1 MIFPSSEKNTHDG
14 KDLSWLSEKI
24 EEIKSVTRGAHKRGW
39 ADSKAGNYSFEI
51 SDVNVK
57 TDLFRGEK
65 KISGGVGLFPE
76 LSDSAFIV
84 SAAGSDFGKDVFEP
98 PNEFLFVLTGKNG
111 EVLFESFSDSRTI
124 FPTSELES
132 HLLVHS
138 VLRKVNSE
146 HKAVLH
152 LHPPEIAAL
161 SGKYFLEPYLKSAIE
176 KAMKNL
182 LAVHPAEENK
192 ETAAPFVDFFPAG
205 SKRLAEE
212 TAIVFNGFNFAA
224 WAGHGVICS
233 GKDLYEAFKRIE
245 VLNRISEDILKSV

>member
-1 MIFPSSEKNTHDG
+1 M
-14 KDLSWLSEKI
+14 SWLSEKM
-24 EEIKSVTRGAHKRGW
+24 EEIESVTRGAHKRGW

-51 SDVNVK
+51 SDVQAK
-57 TDLFRGEK
+57 TDLFRDVK
-65 KISGGVGLFPE
+65 KINGRVGFFPE
-76 LSDSAFIV
+76 LSDSAFLV
-84 SAAGSDFGKDVFEP
+84 SAAGADFGKEVFEP
-98 PNEFLFVLTGKNG
+98 ADEFMLVLTGKNG
-111 EVLFESFSDSRTI
+111 EVSFGSFSDSLTV
-124 FPTSELES
+124 FPTSEIES

-138 VLRKVNSE
+138 VLRNVNSE

-161 SGKYFLEPYLKSAIE
+161 SGKYFLEPSSKNAIE
-176 KAMKNL
+176 KALKNF
-182 LAVHPAEENK
+182 LAVHPAEEKK
-192 ETAAPFVDFFPAG
+192 ETASPFVDFFPAG

-212 TAIVFNGFNFAA
+212 TAIVFSGFNFAA